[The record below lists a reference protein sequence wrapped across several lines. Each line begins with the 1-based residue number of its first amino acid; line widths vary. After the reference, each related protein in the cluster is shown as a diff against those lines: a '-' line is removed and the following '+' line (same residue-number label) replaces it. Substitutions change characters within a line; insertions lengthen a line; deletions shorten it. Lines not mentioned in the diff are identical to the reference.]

1 MLENILE
8 IQDMLRYCGYDSWG
22 THKNNGLDLFDAKN
36 TRSEYNGIIIIF
48 LII

>member
-8 IQDMLRYCGYDSWG
+8 IQDMLKYCRYDSWG
-22 THKNNGLDLFDAKN
+22 TYKNNGLDLFDANN
-36 TRSEYNGIIIIF
+36 TRSKYNGIIIIF